1 MQAAADV
8 ARALCSDERRASL
21 CLTVPECNSL
31 GLALL
36 GNRCLEDAF
45 EALQS
50 GAVDTVIVLEN
61 DLYRREEG
69 AAVNGL
75 LTSARHV
82 IALDHLENLTTM
94 QAQIA
99 LPAATFAETSG
110 TLVNNEGRAQ
120 RFYQVFVPQDDV
132 QASWRWIRDLMIAAG
147 RLEDGAWQTL
157 DDLVAAM
164 IEALP
169 SLKPVAAAAPTAG
182 LRLAGQKVPR
192 QPQRY
197 TARTAM
203 HADVDVDEPKPPDD
217 PDTPLAFSMEGYEG
231 QPAAA
236 LIPRYWAPHWNS
248 VQSLNKFQE
257 EIAGPLRGGEPGARL
272 IEPGN
277 ESAMGTRTQ
286 APAAFQ
292 PRDGLWLAI
301 PVQHIFGSEELSV
314 LAPGISDLAPASYL
328 ALNPEDA
335 AALGGRAGDVVEFQI
350 QDRPYRLPL
359 RLLPALPK
367 GVAGIPIGLPD
378 GPGVISPGQWLA
390 ISRGV
395 ES

>member
-1 MQAAADV
+1 Q
-8 ARALCSDERRASL
+8 RRASL

-36 GNRCLEDAF
+36 GHRSLEEASDA
-45 EALQS
+45 LH
-50 GAVDTVIVLEN
+50 GGTVDTVIVLEN
-61 DLYRREEG
+61 DLYRREEV
-69 AAVNGL
+69 AAVDDL

-82 IALDHLENLTTM
+82 IALDHLENQTNV
-94 QAQIA
+94 QAHIA

-120 RFYQVFVPQDDV
+120 RFYQVFVPEGEV
-132 QASWRWIRDLMIAAG
+132 QASWRWVRDLMIAAG
-147 RLEDGAWQTL
+147 RLEADAWQTL

-169 SLKPVAAAAPTAG
+169 VLKQVEDAAPPAA
-182 LRLAGQKVPR
+182 LRLVGRKVPR
-192 QPQRY
+192 EPQRY

-203 HADVDVDEPKPPDD
+203 HAQIDINEPKPPED

-231 QPAAA
+231 QPPPA

-272 IEPGN
+272 VEPGS
-277 ESAMGTRTQ
+277 ESATGILAQ
-286 APAAFQ
+286 APAAYR
-292 PRDGLWLAI
+292 PRDGLWLVVPI
-301 PVQHIFGSEELSV
+301 YHIFGSEELSV
-314 LAPGISDLAPASYL
+314 LAPGIAELAPAPYL
-328 ALNPEDA
+328 ALHPEDA
-335 AALGGRAGDVVEFQI
+335 AGLAACAGDELEFRL
-350 QDRPYRLPL
+350 QDRLYRLPL
-359 RLLPALPK
+359 RLLPTLPK
-367 GVAGIPIGLPD
+367 GVAGLPSGLPE
-378 GPGVISPGQWLA
+378 GPETIYPRQWLA

-395 ES
+395 ET